1 MSKNRPYPGYYIA
14 FEAIDCAG
22 KTTQIE
28 RVKHWLDCEGFSTFF
43 TREPGGTDSPVAEQI
58 RQIILNPENK
68 DMTPKTE
75 ALLFAASRAQAIPT
89 TIRPH
94 LEAGDIVIS
103 DRSVYSSYA
112 YQGCGRELFASSTLV
127 EDTNGNL
134 TRRTFGP
141 MFSFNRWAT
150 EEYLPDCIF
159 YLRIPYEVMLERKAA
174 RGIPTDRI
182 EAEQHDFYEKV
193 IAEYDRM
200 ARSRANFVAIDG
212 TKDADT
218 VYYTIINV
226 LRKFMMADEVGKY
239 KKLVEPKKIYR
250 NQLDYLKMGKTKW
263 LDASVEDFEE
273 AQKIAQQS
281 YRYDGNID
289 DVDVDLSDLF

>member
-1 MSKNRPYPGYYIA
+1 MSKNRQYPGYYIA

-43 TREPGGTDSPVAEQI
+43 TREPGGADSPIAEQI

-75 ALLFAASRAQAIPT
+75 ALLFAA
-89 TIRPH
+89 
-94 LEAGDIVIS
+94 GDVVIS

-112 YQGCGRELFASSTLV
+112 YQGCGRELFAPFTLKK
-127 EDTNGNL
+127 DTNGNL
-134 TRRTFGP
+134 TRQMLGP

-150 EEYLPDCIF
+150 EGCLPDCIF

-263 LDASVEDFEE
+263 HDASVEDFEE

>member
-1 MSKNRPYPGYYIA
+1 MRDYPGYYIA

-28 RVKHWLDCEGFSTFF
+28 RVKHWLSCEGFNPFF
-43 TREPGGTDSPVAEQI
+43 TREPGGTDSPIAEQI

-94 LEAGDIVIS
+94 LEAGDVVIS

-112 YQGCGRELFASSTLV
+112 YQGYGRELFTPSSLV
-127 EDTNGNL
+127 TDDYGNL
-134 TRRTFGP
+134 TRKSTGP
-141 MFSFNRWAT
+141 LFFTNKWAT
-150 EEYLPDCIF
+150 EDCMPDCVF

-182 EAEQHDFYEKV
+182 EAEQRDFYEKI

-200 ARSRANFVAIDG
+200 ARSRANFIAIDG
-212 TKDADT
+212 TKDEDT
-218 VYYTIINV
+218 VYYTIINI
-226 LRKFMMADEVGKY
+226 LRQFLRVAEVGKY
-239 KKLVEPKKIYR
+239 KKIKEQKKIYR

-263 LDASVEDFEE
+263 HDASAETYEE

-289 DVDVDLSDLF
+289 DIDVDLSDLF

>member
-1 MSKNRPYPGYYIA
+1 MRDYPGYYIA

-28 RVKHWLDCEGFSTFF
+28 RVKHWLSCEGFNPFF
-43 TREPGGTDSPVAEQI
+43 TREPGGTDSPIAEQI

-94 LEAGDIVIS
+94 LEAGDVVIS

-112 YQGCGRELFASSTLV
+112 YQGYGRELFTPSSLV
-127 EDTNGNL
+127 TDDYGNL
-134 TRRTFGP
+134 TRKSTGP
-141 MFSFNRWAT
+141 LFFTNKWAT
-150 EEYLPDCIF
+150 EDCMPDCVF

-182 EAEQHDFYEKV
+182 EAEQRDFYEKI

-200 ARSRANFVAIDG
+200 ARARANFIAIDG
-212 TKDADT
+212 TKDEDT
-218 VYYTIINV
+218 VYYTIINI
-226 LRKFMMADEVGKY
+226 LRQFLRVAEVGKY
-239 KKLVEPKKIYR
+239 KKIKEQKKIYR

-263 LDASVEDFEE
+263 TDASAETYEE

-289 DVDVDLSDLF
+289 DIDVDLSDLF

>member
-1 MSKNRPYPGYYIA
+1 MRDYPGYYIA

-28 RVKHWLDCEGFSTFF
+28 RVKHWLSCEGFNPFF
-43 TREPGGTDSPVAEQI
+43 TREPGGTDSPIAEQI

-89 TIRPH
+89 TIRPQ
-94 LEAGDIVIS
+94 LEAGNVVIS
-103 DRSVYSSYA
+103 DRSLYSSYA
-112 YQGCGRELFASSTLV
+112 YQGSARGLFAPSSLR
-127 EDTNGNL
+127 EDSYGNK
-134 TRRTFGP
+134 TRRTLGP
-141 MFSFNRWAT
+141 LVSTNQWAT
-150 EEYLPDCIF
+150 ENCVPDCVF

-182 EAEQHDFYEKV
+182 EAEQRDFYEK
-193 IAEYDRM
+193 IIEEYDRM
-200 ARSRANFVAIDG
+200 AHTRANFIAIDG
-212 TKDADT
+212 TKDEDT
-218 VYYTIINV
+218 VYYTIINI
-226 LRKFMMADEVGKY
+226 LRQFLRAAEVGKY
-239 KKLVEPKKIYR
+239 KKIKQQKKIYR

-263 LDASVEDFEE
+263 LDASAETYEE
-273 AQKIAQQS
+273 AQKITQQS

-289 DVDVDLSDLF
+289 DIDVDLSDLF

>member
-1 MSKNRPYPGYYIA
+1 MSEDRAYPGYYIA

-28 RVKHWLDCEGFSTFF
+28 RVKHWLSCEGFSTFF
-43 TREPGGTDSPVAEQI
+43 TREPGGTDSPIAEQI

-94 LEAGDIVIS
+94 LKAGDVVIS

-112 YQGCGRELFASSTLV
+112 YQGCGRELFAPSTLE
-127 EDTNGNL
+127 EDNNGNL
-134 TRRTFGP
+134 TRQTRGP
-141 MFSFNRWAT
+141 LFSFNRWAIG
-150 EEYLPDCIF
+150 EYMPDCVF
-159 YLRIPYEVMLERKAA
+159 YLRIPYEIMLERKAA

-182 EAEQHDFYEKV
+182 EAEQREFYEKV

-200 ARSRANFVAIDG
+200 ARSRANFVAIDA

-226 LRKFMMADEVGKY
+226 LRKFLMAEKVGKY
-239 KKLVEPKKIYR
+239 KKIVEPKKIYR
-250 NQLDYLKMGKTKW
+250 NQLDYLKMGKSKW
-263 LDASVEDFEE
+263 HDASAEHFEE
-273 AQKIAQQS
+273 AQKILQQS

-289 DVDVDLSDLF
+289 DIDVDLSDLF